1 MVIKP
6 IAKSIILA
14 AKNRPKVMKAMV
26 AIICCFALFLT
37 INGAILYQNQ
47 MIKAVAGYF
56 REPLT
61 NEYYPNL
68 SDKSEILDT
77 KLVYAT
83 YIYLFIND
91 GQTQTEESRNVIV
104 DKLLSCFFKSVEEK
118 QKDDKGKE
126 TTVDKYIV
134 VTSSDDIFTK
144 IETTFQITIS
154 SEDRHNIYELKDQLQ
169 TIGFGS
175 TGELSEFAL
184 QFVGENHTRF
194 TTYSSKNG
202 SGFGDNWCAMFVSYC
217 TDQCGYI
224 DDGVIHYFVGCTSN
238 GIVKFRSEGRFE
250 ESAAHG
256 GTYVP
261 TADDIIFFNWDGGN
275 SSADHVGIV
284 TGVEG
289 TVVSTVEGNSG
300 SSWTTSTV
308 KEKKYELSS
317 QYIVGYFPLS
327 RYVDISSNSKTAT
340 QKAA

>member
-1 MVIKP
+1 MVVKP

-14 AKNRPKVMKAMV
+14 AKHSPKVVKAIV
-26 AIICCFALFLT
+26 AIICCFAILLT
-37 INGAILYQNQ
+37 VSGAMMYQNE

-68 SDKSEILDT
+68 SDKSESLDT
-77 KLVYAT
+77 KLLYAT

-91 GQTQTEESRNVIV
+91 EQAKTENGRKEIV
-104 DKLLSCFFKSVEEK
+104 DKLLSCFFKNTKEK
-118 QKDDKGKE
+118 KKDDKGKE
-126 TTVDKYIV
+126 IKVNKYMV
-134 VTSSDDIFTK
+134 VTNLDDIFTK
-144 IETTFQITIS
+144 AETTFQITIS
-154 SEDRHNIYELKDQLQ
+154 SEDRHNIYELKEQLQ
-169 TIGFGS
+169 TIGLGDAS
-175 TGELSEFAL
+175 ELSEFAL

-194 TTYSSKNG
+194 TSYKSKNG
-202 SGFGDNWCAMFVSYC
+202 NGFGDNWCAMFVSYC

-224 DDGVIHYFVGCTSN
+224 DDGIIHYFVGCTSN

-250 ESAAHG
+250 EAAAHG

-261 TADDIIFFNWDGGN
+261 TSGDIIFFNWGGGS

-284 TGVEG
+284 TGVDG

-300 SSWTTSTV
+300 SSWTTSSV

-327 RYVDISSNSKTAT
+327 RYVDGSSKNKIAT
-340 QKAA
+340 EKAA